1 MLRLTYDHNGT
12 SHGDLRLQFGRF
24 SRVGDSYYLALDPGI
39 RPGDESPE
47 KVRLVLEQLL
57 EQWIERLKLLVE
69 GETVYLPFEFTDEY
83 TGWLRCRMEGTD
95 TLIDVGWSM
104 LPGYSVKPTE
114 FHLHPYKVTD
124 FDPIPDAGEL
134 RIPYAELIEAVEA
147 NRKDILDLHPPPVD
161 PTPIFEH
168 YRGSYGSELLTAA
181 VAHLNVFG
189 LLRHEPRDFES
200 LRNALG
206 LQRRPAIVLLTAL
219 RAMGLI
225 RLDSQERLGLTPQAR
240 YHLPP
245 GSAFDIGDYI
255 GLSATAPGVLE
266 MVERLRTNRPRETTG
281 STGGGTAFIYRDGT
295 ASAME
300 SQELARHFTLSLAGR
315 AKNVAPVLAEV
326 VPLAGAKTL
335 LDLGGGTGIYSIA
348 FLKRNPGLTAT
359 VYDRPEVLRVAE
371 EFRERYAV
379 EDRLDLVAGDMFA
392 DEFPK
397 ADVILL
403 SNILHDWDEPE
414 CQTLISK
421 CAAALKPGGRLLIH
435 DVFLHDALDG
445 PLPIA
450 LYSAALFTL
459 TEGRAY
465 SVAEYRQWLEAAGLT
480 VTGPTPTLV
489 HCGVLE
495 AVDQRADTWSIG
507 GSTLA

>member
-1 MLRLTYDHNGT
+1 MLRLTFDDNGT
-12 SHGDLRLQFGRF
+12 SHGDLRLQFGTF
-24 SRVGDSYYLALDPGI
+24 SRVGDSYYLAQDPGI
-39 RPGDESPE
+39 RPDDTSPE

-57 EQWIERLKLLVE
+57 EQWEERLKLLVE
-69 GETVYLPFEFTDEY
+69 SETVYLPFEFADEY
-83 TGWLRCRMEGTD
+83 TGWLRCRMEEND
-95 TLIDVGWSM
+95 VLIDIGWSM

-124 FDPIPDAGEL
+124 FDPIPDAGEQQ
-134 RIPYAELIEAVEA
+134 IAYPDLIAAVEA

-168 YRGSYGSELLTAA
+168 YRGSYGSELLTVA
-181 VAHLNVFG
+181 VSHLNVFG

-200 LRNALG
+200 LRSALG

-225 RLDSQERLGLTPQAR
+225 RVDSQDRLSLTPQAR

-245 GSAFDIGDYI
+245 GSAFDIGDYLS
-255 GLSATAPGVLE
+255 LSATSPGVLE
-266 MVERLRTNRPRETTG
+266 MAERLRSNRPKENSG
-281 STGGGTAFIYRDGT
+281 AGTAFIYRDGT

-315 AKNVAPVLAEV
+315 AKNVAPVLAEAV
-326 VPLAGAKTL
+326 KLEGARTL

-348 FLKRNPGLTAT
+348 FLKRNPNLTAT
-359 VYDRPEVLRVAE
+359 VYDRPEVLKVAE
-371 EFRERYAV
+371 EFRTRYGV
-379 EDRLDLVAGDMFA
+379 EDRLDLVDGDMFA

-414 CQTLISK
+414 CETLIRK
-421 CAAALKPGGRLLIH
+421 CAAALKPGGRILVH
-435 DVFLHDALDG
+435 DVFLHDSLDG
-445 PLPIA
+445 PLPTA

-495 AVDQRADTWSIG
+495 AFDQRGDAWRIGSASI
-507 GSTLA
+507 A